1 MSDVC
6 LKGARILVVED
17 EFIIALDLSA
27 TLTRA
32 GAEIVGPVATLAEA
46 QARAAVPDL
55 SAAILDVRLGEDNV
69 WTVVRALAERQ
80 VPVLFH
86 TGHGSMKG
94 LKSAWPGCEVLVKPA
109 PERELLTALS
119 AMLRRAIR
127 QSD

>member
-1 MSDVC
+1 MADLC

-17 EFIIALDLSA
+17 EAIIALDLSA
-27 TLTRA
+27 MLSRA

-69 WTVVRALAERQ
+69 WTVARALAERQ
-80 VPVLFH
+80 VPLLFH
-86 TGHGSMKG
+86 TGHGSMQG

-109 PERELLTALS
+109 PERALLTALS
-119 AMLRRAIR
+119 AMLERSTRRR
-127 QSD
+127 D